1 MTAWPGQDD
10 AHDGGEQ
17 PTGPQGG
24 GEPHPT
30 DPMNRGGGEPTE
42 PLPAGGEDPT
52 EPLPGGDENVTEP
65 LAEGNEN
72 ATEPLAAKGGD
83 PAGSS
88 TGGPEAGEK
97 SGIRILLG
105 SIVAAVLLVGIYLA
119 AGGLDFKPAA
129 AADPC
134 DARAWGDPQGLEQTA
149 ERFSLAA
156 LDGAAC
162 QLGVSREEL
171 TRALASEQSRLA
183 FAEENG
189 LSDSE
194 IEDAIRSGLE
204 RAIDDGENAGAI
216 GSLAAT
222 GLRLAVRVMPVGE
235 MAYLALDATEVFQD
249 GGFDGIGGV
258 IDGALDALDGTGSG
272 GSGSGRSDGGGS
284 EGGSGSGGSDGGGS
298 DGGGG
303 GSTLDE
309 FEKQFRKNFPD
320 QVPDDL
326 DRQIEKGL
334 EGLLGP

>member
-10 AHDGGEQ
+10 PHDGREQ

-30 DPMNRGGGEPTE
+30 DPMNRTGDEPTESLAEGDENPTE
-42 PLPAGGEDPT
+42 PLI
-52 EPLPGGDENVTEP
+52 
-65 LAEGNEN
+65 EGNEN
-72 ATEPLAAKGGD
+72 ATEPLAAEGGG
-83 PAGSS
+83 PAGSG
-88 TGGPEAGEK
+88 TGEPGAGDQW
-97 SGIRILLG
+97 GIRILVG

-134 DARAWGDPQGLEQTA
+134 DAREWGDPQGLEQTA

-272 GSGSGRSDGGGS
+272 GSGSG
-284 EGGSGSGGSDGGGS
+284 GSDGGGS